1 MTHPAP
7 RKPLRGRLF
16 LVLLP
21 SLLPLVLAN
30 CAVPGAPPPGS
41 PEAQARESLV
51 DACRQRADEAYNL
64 THRGDIYAPASQMNT
79 PFSANY
85 QPGVPDRGLSNL
97 YERDR
102 MVSDCV
108 RNTGADFDRT
118 PPGAPLPPARG
129 VAAPNAQGALAMPA
143 QGSLAQPPPGAP
155 LPPPAAPR

>member
-30 CAVPGAPPPGS
+30 CAVPGAPRPGS
-41 PEAQARESLV
+41 PEAQARQSLV

-108 RNTGADFDRT
+108 RNTGADSDRT

-129 VAAPNAQGALAMPA
+129 VAAPNVQGASALPA
-143 QGSLAQPPPGAP
+143 QGGLAQPPLGAP
-155 LPPPAAPR
+155 LPPPTAPR